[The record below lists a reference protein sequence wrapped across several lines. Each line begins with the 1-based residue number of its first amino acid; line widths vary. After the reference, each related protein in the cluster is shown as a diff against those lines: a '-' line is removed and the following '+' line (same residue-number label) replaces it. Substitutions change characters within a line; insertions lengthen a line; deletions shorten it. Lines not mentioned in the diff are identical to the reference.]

1 MAFEYVELQETRNYS
16 EAAGK
21 VTASRKFRCWDDAS
35 PIETPAEVRDHFG
48 DELPSVG
55 SKFPDENVVYCT
67 SYSISHV
74 PDMRNTWE
82 VTFNYENTEFTG
94 QLPQEE
100 GYVQITVDY
109 AAEFRDVWRLNPNI
123 PQYGTQTGLECGGT
137 KIDKAG
143 EPISVLARMSDL
155 TIVETVSASSFPDRS
170 LLIRQARGRR
180 NLTQFQGA
188 PIGQVLYTGATAN
201 RIGIEKYQITHR
213 FRQDEAFHMIQSPL
227 RDQLGKVRTQEDGP
241 FQIHRAKWVDLVQ
254 PFSGFAD
261 FNLLSENF

>member
-35 PIETPAEVRDHFG
+35 PIQTPAEVRDHFG
-48 DELPSVG
+48 SELPSVG

-109 AAEFRDVWRLNPNI
+109 AAEFRDVWRLNPTI
-123 PQYGTQTGLECGGT
+123 PQYGTQNGQNCGGE

-143 EPISVLARMSDL
+143 EPISVLVRMSDL
-155 TIVETVSASSFPDRS
+155 TIVETVSAASFPDRS

-213 FRQDEAFHMIQSPL
+213 FRQDEAFHMIQSP
-227 RDQLGKVRTQEDGP
+227 RRNQLGQVQKELDNQG
-241 FQIHRAKWVDLVQ
+241 IWRAAWVDLVQ
-254 PFSGFAD
+254 PFAGFAD